1 MDFNYNSPNTDIND
15 LLYNAELITNTF
27 AKTLE
32 ENNCLLML
40 TIGLHQEINNK
51 TKDLEDLVENVSET
65 NDVLDGNTESNS
77 ADNVLN
83 VINDIV
89 EDLKEKCF
97 QCDLK
102 LPDIDFDMDLKTVLA
117 DLKAQ
122 IEIFKNI
129 FNFNKLDLC
138 QSAYSLQN
146 SCVPDILRLITLL
159 LTAFVSIM
167 TLRKIS
173 NISISAFIKGVLS
186 TLLSKI
192 MQSLKITVNIGS
204 TNISCLINT
213 FKEIALA
220 IPTQEN
226 IEAKLQLQEKIALG
240 LVDSNGDST
249 GSNKFRSNTI
259 DSLNNTLNSGA
270 SKLERLDSEINNI
283 ENQLNESFK
292 LVNGVVD
299 LALDEINNYIQSL
312 LNFQTYFECETKRSG
327 MDVEEA
333 INMINNLIQVI
344 NMLSSLA
351 LSMVK
356 KSIREDACK
365 TKDTINNLSE
375 DEIND
380 LQIKDLIEDMNQKV
394 VEIIN
399 SNDNALEV
407 IIHDEDIKDPLP
419 KLDLLDCSIND
430 FVEAHTLPR
439 LIELAKKQIEQENR
453 RQTNT
458 TVRPESNY
466 TFKKPSNKQKETINS
481 IVDLIYTKPIKE
493 EVEEKE
499 KIIVDI
505 KNPIGSKGLSS
516 LLSETIRN
524 DKSQTNLACK
534 SVEDVLSILNNIK
547 R

>member
-1 MDFNYNSPNTDIND
+1 MNFNYNSPNTDVND

-51 TKDLEDLVENVSET
+51 TKDLEDLVENVSDT
-65 NDVLDGNTESNS
+65 NDILDGNVETNNSN
-77 ADNVLN
+77 DILE

-89 EDLKEKCF
+89 EDLKDKCF

-102 LPDIDFDMDLKTVLA
+102 MPDIDFNVNLKTVLA

-122 IEIFKNI
+122 IDIFKNI
-129 FNFNKLDLC
+129 FNFNKIDLC
-138 QSAYSLQN
+138 QSAFSLQN

-167 TLRKIS
+167 TLRKLS
-173 NISISAFIKGVLS
+173 NISITAFIKGVLS

-240 LVDSNGDST
+240 LVDANGDPT

-259 DSLNNTLNSGA
+259 DSLNGTLNSGA
-270 SKLERLDSEINNI
+270 SKLSNLDNEILNI

-299 LALDEINNYIQSL
+299 LALDEINSYIQSL

-327 MDVEEA
+327 IDVEEA
-333 INMINNLIQVI
+333 ISMINNLIQVI

-356 KSIREDACK
+356 KDIREDACK
-365 TKDTINNLSE
+365 TKDTINNLSK
-375 DEIND
+375 DEIDD
-380 LQIKDLIEDMNQKV
+380 LQIKDLLEDMNQKV

-399 SNDNALEV
+399 SSDNALEV
-407 IIHDEDIKDPLP
+407 IIYDDNIKDPLP

-439 LIELAKKQIEQENR
+439 LIELAKKQIDQENR
-453 RQTNT
+453 RT
-458 TVRPESNY
+458 TTSKPVSNY

-499 KIIVDI
+499 KIVVDI

-516 LLSETIRN
+516 ILSETIRN